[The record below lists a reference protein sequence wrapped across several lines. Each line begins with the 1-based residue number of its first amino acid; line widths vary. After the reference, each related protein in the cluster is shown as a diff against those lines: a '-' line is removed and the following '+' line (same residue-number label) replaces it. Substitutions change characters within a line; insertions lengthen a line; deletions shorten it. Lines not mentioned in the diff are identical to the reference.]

1 MENGNRSIANTQKKV
16 SVERDNKS
24 QKDIVS
30 IEQSVSY
37 KDGVGLVSLPG
48 ANELAAYE
56 QFVPGATERILVM
69 AEKEQAH
76 RHQVESKS
84 LVLYKQGRYASI
96 FVVVMMVFVACFLA
110 VLGMQNAII
119 ALFGMIAAS
128 GLFSLLMNG
137 KGKSE

>member
-16 SVERDNKS
+16 SLERDNKS

-48 ANELAAYE
+48 ANELAGYE
-56 QFVPGATERILVM
+56 QVVPGAAERILVM

-76 RHQVESKS
+76 RHQVESES
-84 LVLYKQGRYASI
+84 LVLYKRGRYIAI
-96 FVVVMMVFVACFLA
+96 FVIVMMVSVACFLA
-110 VLGMQNAII
+110 IYDMEKAIMT
-119 ALFGMIAAS
+119 LFGMIAAS
-128 GLFSLLMNG
+128 GLFSLCING